1 MRRREFL
8 RVASAAG
15 LAATLPWK
23 PVSAYLPATQP
34 DESEWDNFL
43 GRIRLRMMEI
53 VRREGRGP
61 HRVVIDPP
69 HVSAGTHYRRVRL
82 TLDAGGS
89 PLDRISYQWDEVWR
103 GF

>member
-1 MRRREFL
+1 
-8 RVASAAG
+8 VAI
-15 LAATLPWK
+15 TLPAIATA
-23 PVSAYLPATQP
+23 PV
-34 DESEWDNFL
+34 DEWDDFVE
-43 GRIRLRMMEI
+43 RVRARTMAI

-69 HVSAGTHYRRVRL
+69 HVVDGTQYRRVRL

-89 PLDRISYQWDEVWR
+89 LLDKIFYQWDEVWR

>member
-8 RVASAAG
+8 RVGAAG
-15 LAATLPWK
+15 LLATTLPAAVVAA
-23 PVSAYLPATQP
+23 PV
-34 DESEWDNFL
+34 DEWGDFL

-69 HVSAGTHYRRVRL
+69 HSADGAQYRRVRL

-89 PLDRISYQWDEVWR
+89 LLDKIFFQWDEVWR
-103 GF
+103 GY